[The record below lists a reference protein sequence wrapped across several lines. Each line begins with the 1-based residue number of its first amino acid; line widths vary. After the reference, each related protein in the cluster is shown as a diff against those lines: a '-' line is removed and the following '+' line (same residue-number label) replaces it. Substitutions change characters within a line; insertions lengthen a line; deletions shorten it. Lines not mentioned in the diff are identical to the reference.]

1 MLLVEPRMAHGAAE
15 GILPGY
21 VSEEMAAGAHRCSP
35 AVIHREKE
43 DAYEYGLC
51 WRKGL
56 CSRQQM
62 EKMEGQNGEKNT
74 SAEVC

>member
-1 MLLVEPRMAHGAAE
+1 MLLVELHADHGAAE

-21 VSEEMAAGAHRCSP
+21 VSEETAAGVHRCSP

-56 CSRQQM
+56 CSQQQM
-62 EKMEGQNGEKNT
+62 EKMDGQNGKKKSGLE
-74 SAEVC
+74 AC